1 MKYRRL
7 GGLNSSPLFSHSSGG
22 WKPKIKLTAGLG
34 SLETPL
40 LGFSVCPH
48 MAFPLHLFES

>member
-40 LGFSVCPH
+40 LGFSMCPH